1 MVGEIGFEPTQ
12 TLRPS
17 VLQTGETLQLSRS
30 PITLIIT
37 YAIGMLSRAN
47 RQILYNYY
55 EHYPLQL
62 IQVVPVHGHVNGYIY
77 GYAGTYGSGT

>member
-1 MVGEIGFEPTQ
+1 
-12 TLRPS
+12 
-17 VLQTGETLQLSRS
+17 
-30 PITLIIT
+30 
-37 YAIGMLSRAN
+37 MLSRAN

-62 IQVVPVHGHVNGYIY
+62 IQVVPVHGHVNGYIH